1 MEGDTLFEITAVI
14 RGGGLSQQGRK
25 LLQVGECSHHKIC
38 KLHKGQSERAA
49 FFLTGVQK
57 SGEKWVRRTV
67 LSIWGDLTCEQD
79 IHSGGESLLSQGNSI
94 SDPKTG

>member
-1 MEGDTLFEITAVI
+1 M
-14 RGGGLSQQGRK
+14 
-25 LLQVGECSHHKIC
+25 GECSHHKIC

-57 SGEKWVRRTV
+57 SGEKWVRGTV